1 MILKTIT
8 TVFLQ
13 NLFILPNQKLTVKH
27 ELHVLLS
34 LQPLATT
41 IASTEFYYS
50 PTDGHRGCFQVP
62 VPQTLPPL
70 VTSSYR
76 SPVKLCKNFSG
87 LIESE
92 GDFGIIGTHGF
103 LERLYQFTVSP
114 KVSQSFYFAVSC
126 LL

>member
-92 GDFGIIGTHGF
+92 GDFGIRGKNDKIRGI
-103 LERLYQFTVSP
+103 YMDQ
-114 KVSQSFYFAVSC
+114 
-126 LL
+126 